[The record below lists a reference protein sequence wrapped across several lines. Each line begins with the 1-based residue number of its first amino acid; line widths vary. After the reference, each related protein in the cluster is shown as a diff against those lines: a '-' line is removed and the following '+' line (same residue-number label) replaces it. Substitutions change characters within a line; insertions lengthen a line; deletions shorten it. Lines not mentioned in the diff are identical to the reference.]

1 MEVLLS
7 RDDEKRTEHTRCTNS
22 GVNEL
27 CSDDEAAVSDDPLDD
42 QLPRML
48 LPALST
54 KHSSSP
60 QQKKMDAIDH
70 YKCLQSA

>member
-22 GVNEL
+22 GVNAL

-54 KHSSSP
+54 KQFLSIE
-60 QQKKMDAIDH
+60 KMDAIDH
-70 YKCLQSA
+70 YKCVQSA